1 MNFTD
6 FFLHTYG
13 VWKSC
18 AVPDRRPDFK
28 TDDSK
33 YWDCGDKV
41 IRQSDHWGIVGSCF
55 WKIDGLPKRGILFA
69 SHCGEIAYADFG
81 TSKTIGS
88 KKPYQLPINAEEVEL
103 LRSVLKHAQS
113 LPEFAAAADTLKRLG
128 RRLPYGEVFSTT
140 QTN

>member
-1 MNFTD
+1 VNFTD

-18 AVPDRRPDFK
+18 AVPDRRADFK
-28 TDDSK
+28 TEDSK

-69 SHCGEIAYADFG
+69 SHCGEIAYADLG
-81 TSKTIGS
+81 TSKTIG
-88 KKPYQLPINAEEVEL
+88 KKPYQLPINAEEVEI
-103 LRSVLKHAQS
+103 LRAILKHAQTV
-113 LPEFAAAADTLKRLG
+113 PEFAVHADTLKRLG
-128 RRLPYGEVFSTT
+128 RRLPYGEVFST
-140 QTN
+140 QTK

>member
-18 AVPDRRPDFK
+18 AVPERRPDFK
-28 TDDSK
+28 TEDSK

-41 IRQSDHWGIVGSCF
+41 IRQSDHWGIVGSCY

-69 SHCGEIAYADFG
+69 THCGEIAYTDFG
-81 TSKTIGS
+81 SSKTTG
-88 KKPYQLPINAEEVEL
+88 KKPYTLPINAGEVEI
-103 LRSVLKHAQS
+103 LRSILEHAQT
-113 LPEFAAAADTLKRLG
+113 LPQFAADADTVKRLK
-128 RRLPYGEVFSTT
+128 RRLPYGEVFT
-140 QTN
+140 QTK

>member
-28 TDDSK
+28 TEDSK

-41 IRQSDHWGIVGSCF
+41 VRQSDHWGIVGSCY
-55 WKIDGLPKRGILFA
+55 WKIDGLPKRGILFEN
-69 SHCGEIAYADFG
+69 HCGELAYADFG
-81 TSKTIGS
+81 TSKKMG
-88 KKPYQLPINAEEVEL
+88 KKPYHFPVNADEVEF
-103 LRSVLKHAQS
+103 LRQLFAQAHR
-113 LPEFAAAADTLKRLG
+113 LPEFVASADLLKRLG
-128 RRLPYGEVFSTT
+128 KRLPYGEVFIQETK
-140 QTN
+140 

>member
-6 FFLHTYG
+6 FFQHTYG

-28 TDDSK
+28 TEDSK

-69 SHCGEIAYADFG
+69 AHCGEIAYVDFG
-81 TSKTIGS
+81 TSKTMGS
-88 KKPYQLPINAEEVEL
+88 KPYHLPINANEVEI
-103 LRSVLKHAQS
+103 LRSILQHAQT
-113 LPEFAAAADTLKRLG
+113 LPEYSAETDTIRRLG
-128 RRLPYGEVFSTT
+128 RRLPYGEVFPT
-140 QTN
+140 QTK